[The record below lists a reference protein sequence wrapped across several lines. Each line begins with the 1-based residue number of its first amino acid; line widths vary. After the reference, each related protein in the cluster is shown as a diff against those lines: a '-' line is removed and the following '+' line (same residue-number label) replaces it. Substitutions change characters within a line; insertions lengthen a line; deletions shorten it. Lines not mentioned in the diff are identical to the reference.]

1 LWKNDMQFI
10 LNNNTNISR
19 YKFHQSNMFKKW
31 TKILYIATFILHKC
45 KDYHAYQYAFENTF
59 GDTFTFVA
67 QDAFDTC
74 LLHFKLSTIPSQT
87 MKHVSRI
94 MCI

>member
-1 LWKNDMQFI
+1 MQFI

-67 QDAFDTC
+67 QDALIHVFFT
-74 LLHFKLSTIPSQT
+74 SNYQPSQV
-87 MKHVSRI
+87 KQ
-94 MCI
+94 